1 MFFILS
7 KILAFLIRPIVWI
20 FLMLIVAVL
29 LKRSR
34 KKILLLSVFTF
45 WFFSNAFI
53 CDEISSLWEHETSSI
68 ENIQTKYDVGVM
80 LGGMSAFDSK
90 TNTVNFNKNA
100 DRLIYTEKLYRK
112 GIINKILISGGSGI
126 LIKNQYK
133 EAFVMRNH
141 LIENGI
147 PNDDIIIEN
156 KSRNTK
162 ENAFLSAEILK
173 RDFQNKS
180 VLLITSALHMKRA
193 IFCFEKAGIEV
204 ASFSTDNT
212 NSNRNFQ
219 PEYLLLPN
227 SKSFEKWESII
238 HEWVGYLVYR
248 IVF

>member
-20 FLMLIVAVL
+20 FLMLIIVVL

-34 KKILLLSVFTF
+34 KKILFLSIFTF

-53 CDEISSLWEHETSSI
+53 CDEASRLWEHETSSI
-68 ENIQTKYDVGVM
+68 ENIQRKYDIGVV

-90 TNTVNFNKNA
+90 TNTLNFNKNA

-112 GIINKILISGGSGI
+112 GIINKILISGGSGM
-126 LIKNQYK
+126 LIKNEYK
-133 EAFVMRNH
+133 EAFAMKNH

-147 PNDDIIIEN
+147 PDDDIIIEN
-156 KSRNTK
+156 NSRNTK

-173 RDFQNKS
+173 RDFQNES

-204 ASFSTDNT
+204 AAFSTDNT

-219 PEYLLLPN
+219 IEYVLLPN

-238 HEWVGYLVYR
+238 HEWVGYLVYK
-248 IVF
+248 IAF

>member
-7 KILAFLIRPIVWI
+7 KILAFLIRPIVWV
-20 FLMLIVAVL
+20 FLMLIIAVL
-29 LKRSR
+29 LKKSR

-45 WFFSNAFI
+45 WFFSNTFI
-53 CDEISSLWEHETSSI
+53 CDEISSLWEHETFSI
-68 ENIQTKYDVGVM
+68 ENIQTKYDVGVV

-112 GIINKILISGGSGI
+112 GIINKILISGGSGM

-133 EAFVMRNH
+133 EAFIMRNH

-147 PNDDIIIEN
+147 PDDDIIIEN

-212 NSNRNFQ
+212 NSNRNLQ
-219 PEYLLLPN
+219 LEYLLLPN

-238 HEWVGYLVYR
+238 HEWVGYLVYK

>member
-7 KILAFLIRPIVWI
+7 KILAFLIRPIVWV
-20 FLMLIVAVL
+20 FLMLIIAVL
-29 LKRSR
+29 RKRSR

-68 ENIQTKYDVGVM
+68 ENIQTKYDVGVV

-112 GIINKILISGGSGI
+112 GIINKILISGGSGM

-133 EAFVMRNH
+133 EAFVMRSH

-147 PNDDIIIEN
+147 PDDDIIIEN

-212 NSNRNFQ
+212 NSNRNIQ
-219 PEYLLLPN
+219 LEHLLLPN

-238 HEWVGYLVYR
+238 HEWVGYFVYR

>member
-7 KILAFLIRPIVWI
+7 KILAFLIRPIVWV
-20 FLMLIVAVL
+20 FLLLLAAAL
-29 LKRSR
+29 LKKRR
-34 KKILLLSVFTF
+34 KKILLLSVFTL

-53 CDEISSLWEHETSSI
+53 CDEASRLWEHEVSNI
-68 ENIQTKYDVGVM
+68 ENIKTKYNIGVV
-80 LGGMSAFDSK
+80 LGGMSAYDSK
-90 TNTVNFNKNA
+90 TNTINFNKNA

-112 GIINKILISGGSGI
+112 GIINKILISGGSGM
-126 LIKNQYK
+126 LIKNEYK
-133 EAFVMRNH
+133 EAFAIRNH
-141 LIENGI
+141 MIENGI
-147 PNDDIIIEN
+147 PDDDIIIEN
-156 KSRNTK
+156 NSRNTK

-204 ASFSTDNT
+204 AAFSTDNT

-219 PEYLLLPN
+219 LEYLLLPN
-227 SKSFEKWESII
+227 SESFEKWESII

-248 IVF
+248 IAF

>member
-1 MFFILS
+1 
-7 KILAFLIRPIVWI
+7 
-20 FLMLIVAVL
+20 MLIVAVL

-68 ENIQTKYDVGVM
+68 ENIQTKYDVGVV

-147 PNDDIIIEN
+147 PDDDIIIEN

-219 PEYLLLPN
+219 LEYLLLPN

>member
-7 KILAFLIRPIVWI
+7 KILAFLIRPIVWV
-20 FLMLIVAVL
+20 FLMLIIAVL
-29 LKRSR
+29 FKRSR

-68 ENIQTKYDVGVM
+68 ENIQTKYDVGIV

-112 GIINKILISGGSGI
+112 GIINKILISGGSGA

-147 PNDDIIIEN
+147 SDDDIIIEN

-173 RDFQNKS
+173 CDFQNKS

-193 IFCFEKAGIEV
+193 VFCFEKAGIEV

-212 NSNRNFQ
+212 DSNRNFQ
-219 PEYLLLPN
+219 LEYLLLPN

-238 HEWVGYLVYR
+238 HEWVGYLVYK

>member
-68 ENIQTKYDVGVM
+68 ENIQTKYDVGVV

-147 PNDDIIIEN
+147 PDDDIIIEN

-219 PEYLLLPN
+219 LEYLLLPN

>member
-1 MFFILS
+1 M
-7 KILAFLIRPIVWI
+7 
-20 FLMLIVAVL
+20 
-29 LKRSR
+29 
-34 KKILLLSVFTF
+34 LLLSVFTF

-53 CDEISSLWEHETSSI
+53 CDEASRLWEHEVSSI
-68 ENIQTKYDVGVM
+68 ENIQTKYDIGIV
-80 LGGMSAFDSK
+80 LGGMSASDSK
-90 TNTVNFNKNA
+90 TNTINFTKNA

-112 GIINKILISGGSGI
+112 GIIKKILISGGSGM
-126 LIKNQYK
+126 LLKNEYK
-133 EAFVMRNH
+133 EAFAMRNH

-147 PNDDIIIEN
+147 PDDDIIIEN
-156 KSRNTK
+156 NSRNTK

-219 PEYLLLPN
+219 LEYLLLPH
-227 SKSFEKWESII
+227 SASFEKWESII
-238 HEWVGYLVYR
+238 HEWVGYFVYR

>member
-7 KILAFLIRPIVWI
+7 KILAFLIRPIVWV
-20 FLMLIVAVL
+20 FLMLIIAVL
-29 LKRSR
+29 FKRSR

-53 CDEISSLWEHETSSI
+53 CDEISSLWEHDTSSI
-68 ENIQTKYDVGVM
+68 ENIQTKYDVGVV

-112 GIINKILISGGSGI
+112 GIINKILISGGSGM
-126 LIKNQYK
+126 LINNQYK
-133 EAFVMRNH
+133 EAFIMRNH

-147 PNDDIIIEN
+147 PDDDIIIEN

-212 NSNRNFQ
+212 NSNRNLQ
-219 PEYLLLPN
+219 LEYLLLPN

>member
-1 MFFILS
+1 
-7 KILAFLIRPIVWI
+7 
-20 FLMLIVAVL
+20 MLIVAVL